1 MFLFEEEKIRLYRG
15 VKVLLHQLQ
24 TLSPILYTFSA
35 GHFLWHCQNS
45 CMASMSDNRPL
56 YEFFIF
62 YS

>member
-35 GHFLWHCQNS
+35 VTFP
-45 CMASMSDNRPL
+45 MALPKLMHGL
-56 YEFFIF
+56 YVG
-62 YS
+62 